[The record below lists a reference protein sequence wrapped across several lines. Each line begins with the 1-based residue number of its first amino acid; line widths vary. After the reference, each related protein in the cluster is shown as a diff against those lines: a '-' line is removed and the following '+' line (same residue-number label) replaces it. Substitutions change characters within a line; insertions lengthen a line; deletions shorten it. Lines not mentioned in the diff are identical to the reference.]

1 MHVDWCVNFSFA
13 RVLQSLSSQPLH
25 TPTHPYAGTH
35 AHPSSYT
42 HTTCAHPHAQSPTHP
57 YTHSCHT
64 YTHPSSF
71 TCTTCAHPYTY
82 LQISTNINSP
92 QLSQSLFTNIYKYP
106 HMLQI
111 STNIHT
117 VIVHGLHPYELL
129 GITIKI
135 QSNRVDNKRI

>member
-1 MHVDWCVNFSFA
+1 MQAHTHTPAAIPTPLVHTHTHN
-13 RVLQSLSSQPLH
+13 PLH
-25 TPTHPYAGTH
+25 ILTHTVVTPTHTPVALPAPPVH
-35 AHPSSYT
+35 T
-42 HTTCAHPHAQSPTHP
+42 HTHL
-57 YTHSCHT
+57 
-64 YTHPSSF
+64 SSF
-71 TCTTCAHPYTY
+71 TRTTCAHPYTY

-106 HMLQI
+106 YMLQI
-111 STNIHT
+111 SANIHT